1 MTDVNPYEPPV
12 DKSESEP
19 RSAKGLR
26 VKLFTKMNPRNKVE
40 PINSQY
46 EAEINDWLALHPN
59 IVIRHIQQSA
69 GAGSMGPY
77 LFCISVWYEVTP

>member
-1 MTDVNPYEPPV
+1 MAGVNPYEPPGLAPGS
-12 DKSESEP
+12 DP
-19 RSAKGLR
+19 IPAKGLR

-40 PINSQY
+40 PVNTEY
-46 EAEINDWLALHPN
+46 EAEINDWLAMHPN

-77 LFCISVWYEVTP
+77 LFCISIWYEVA